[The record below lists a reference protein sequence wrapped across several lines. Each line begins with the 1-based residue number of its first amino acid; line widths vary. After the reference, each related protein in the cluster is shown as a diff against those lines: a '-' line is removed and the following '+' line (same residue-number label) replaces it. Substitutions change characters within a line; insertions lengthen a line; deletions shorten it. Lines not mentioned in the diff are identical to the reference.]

1 MRVCFIGAGPGDPEL
16 LTVRGLSRI
25 GEADIIVYAGSLVNP
40 ALLQHAR
47 RGAEVLDSA
56 SMTLEQVTDVYR
68 RHSAEPGLIARLHT
82 GDPSIYGAV
91 QEQIDF
97 CREAGIPVEVVPGVS
112 SMSAAAAA
120 LEQELTLP
128 GISQTVILSRAA
140 GRTPVP
146 GGEDLARLAA
156 TGSTLALFLSV
167 QRIREVADT
176 LMTALPTDTPAA
188 VVYRASW
195 PEQTI
200 LRGTLSTIA
209 AVVRE
214 AGIDR
219 QAVVIVGKVLSG
231 AYERSQ
237 LYDPGFSHGFR
248 RGGVTGSEGEHG
260 GAGGDGGG
268 KGGADGVGEDSDAS
282 GRGHR

>member
-1 MRVCFIGAGPGDPEL
+1 MTVCFIGAGPGDPDL
-16 LTVRGLSRI
+16 LTMRGLSRI
-25 GEADIIVYAGSLVNP
+25 READIIVYAGSLVNP
-40 ALLQHAR
+40 ALLEHAR

-68 RHSAEPGLIARLHT
+68 RHAAEPGLIARLHT

-97 CREAGIPVEVVPGVS
+97 CRGAGISIEVVPGVS
-112 SMSAAAAA
+112 SVSAAAAA

-146 GGEDLARLAA
+146 AGEDLVRVAA

-167 QRIREVADT
+167 QRMGEVAET
-176 LMTALPTDTPAA
+176 LMTALPADTPVA

-209 AVVRE
+209 AGVRE

-219 QAVVIVGKVLSG
+219 QAVVIVGRVLAG
-231 AYERSQ
+231 AYERSR

-248 RGGVTGSEGEHG
+248 RGSVTGAEGEVG
-260 GAGGDGGG
+260 RAGGDDGG
-268 KGGADGVGEDSDAS
+268 KDDADGVGEDADAS
-282 GRGHR
+282 GREDR